1 MRTAAGAK
9 KLPSGWPER
18 YPAYAAVMAIIGM
31 TVAYAPCALARTVN
45 SEQATQLSEA
55 GQHSAEDGEHALAAD
70 NSAMDVQAE
79 HLDYDRSAGIIE
91 ARGNVVISQGNQV
104 LRADYVRYHV
114 KGSIATAS
122 GNVVLVRGNEVWS
135 GERLSYDFNT
145 RRGDFDE
152 LKYSADPYYV
162 RALSS
167 SRDGERIVLHRAAIT
182 TCRYEYPHE
191 HYHIRSRRLTLVPG
205 ERLVGRGSTW
215 YFGRVPVLYLPY
227 WRRNLSA
234 DFGWRFYPGQS
245 SRMGVFLLS
254 SYRYRINPAVTAR
267 THLDYRSRRGVAF
280 GQDVLWRTDS
290 SRGGVMAY
298 YLDDKDPLRDDDD
311 PVTTNIDNER
321 YRIKI
326 EESWRMSERNTL
338 RVQANYLSDT
348 RILADFFDREFRSSS
363 TPDNYVSLS
372 HRGQLYTADI
382 TFRGRLNDFYGGV
395 NRLPEASLKMLRQP
409 VAYTPLFYEG
419 FASAAN
425 LERVFPEWQTGVDDY
440 SAFRFDTGH
449 TIYYPYQYFGFLNVI
464 PRGGFRGT
472 YYDDSRRWVIETVS
486 TSTVQTNTVT
496 DADGVET
503 TTVETITDVSQSR
516 EWQPGGGNV
525 FRSIPEI
532 GMEVSYRAFKM
543 WMNDTAP
550 WRHVAEPYL
559 NWTYVPEPNV
569 LPEEILQF
577 DGIDRLDK
585 RHDIR
590 IGMRNKWQTKWN
602 DRSVDVVDLNT
613 YTDYRIDRPDGAD
626 AIDRL
631 FAEVEIV
638 PAPRVSVFA
647 DAVYSLSDSELS
659 RFNARILRRKA
670 AAGFWELAGEY
681 RYRAD
686 SSSLLAAD
694 LTLYPVEAFDLN
706 VYARYEFEDSR
717 FEEYGGYFQRNLD
730 CMHVQ
735 LSTSVLPGYTRSDGR
750 VVDDD
755 WRVMVAFWL
764 SAFPDIG
771 FRTRYRD

>member
-1 MRTAAGAK
+1 MRNAAGRIK
-9 KLPSGWPER
+9 KSGVCTCYCSVHTMLAVIVGMVCFVFVPDVLSQSR
-18 YPAYAAVMAIIGM
+18 YAEPVETQDAARPAVSQFGNESSLAGSSAV
-31 TVAYAPCALARTVN
+31 
-45 SEQATQLSEA
+45 
-55 GQHSAEDGEHALAAD
+55 
-70 NSAMDVQAE
+70 DVQAD
-79 HLDYDRSAGIIE
+79 HLDYDRVSGIIE
-91 ARGNVVISQGNQV
+91 ARGGVMISQGNQV
-104 LRADYVRYHV
+104 LRADHVRYHV
-114 KGSIATAS
+114 NSGIATAS
-122 GNVVLVRGNEVWS
+122 GNVVMVRGNEVWS

-152 LKYSADPYYV
+152 LRYSADPYHV
-162 RALSS
+162 RAMSS
-167 SRDGERIVLHRAAIT
+167 SRDGEKIVLHRASIT
-182 TCRYEYPHE
+182 TCRYDHPHE
-191 HYHIRSRRLTLVPG
+191 HYHIRSRKLTLVPG

-245 SRMGVFLLS
+245 SRMGFFLLS
-254 SYRYRINPAVTAR
+254 SYRYRFNPAVTAR
-267 THLDYRSRRGVAF
+267 THLDYRSRRGVAL
-280 GQDVLWRTDS
+280 GQDVLWRTDN

-298 YLDDKDPLRDDDD
+298 YLDDKRPLRDGDD
-311 PVTTNIDNER
+311 PVRTNIDNDR
-321 YRIKI
+321 YRITL
-326 EESWRMSERNTL
+326 EESWRMSERNML

-348 RILADFFDREFRSSS
+348 RILADFFEREFRSSS

-372 HRGQLYTADI
+372 RRGQLYTADV

-395 NRLPEASLKMLRQP
+395 NRLPEASLRMMRQP
-409 VAYTPLFYEG
+409 IAYTPLFYEG
-419 FASAAN
+419 FASASN
-425 LERVFPEWQTGVDDY
+425 LERVFPVWQADVDDY

-449 TIYYPYQYFGFLNVI
+449 TIYYPQQYFGFLNVI

-472 YYDDSRRWVIETVS
+472 YYDDSKLWVTETTVTTSFQTNIITDVDGIETAV
-486 TSTVQTNTVT
+486 
-496 DADGVET
+496 
-503 TTVETITDVSQSR
+503 VETITDVSQSR
-516 EWQPGGGNV
+516 DWRTGGGQV
-525 FRSIPEI
+525 FRSMPEM
-532 GMEVSYRAFKM
+532 GVEVSYRAFKM
-543 WMNDTAP
+543 WMTDVAP

-569 LPEEILQF
+569 VPEELLEF
-577 DGIDRLDK
+577 DRIDRLDK

-590 IGMRNKWQTKWN
+590 LGMRNKWQTKRN

-613 YTDYRIDRPDGAD
+613 YTDYRIERDDGED
-626 AIDRL
+626 AIDRF

-638 PAPRVSVFA
+638 PAPRVSIFA
-647 DAVYSLSDSELS
+647 DAIYSLSDSEIS
-659 RFNARILRRKA
+659 RFNARVLRRKA
-670 AAGFWELAGEY
+670 GFWRMSGEY
-681 RYRAD
+681 RYRAND
-686 SSSLLAAD
+686 SSLLAGN

-755 WRVMVAFWL
+755 WRIMVAFWL
-764 SAFPDIG
+764 SAFPDVG